1 MYPNVHSSI
10 VYDCLDMEANLV
22 SINRCMDKE
31 IVVHIDSGILLSYR
45 KQRIWIS
52 SNEVDESRAESEVN
66 QKETNII

>member
-31 IVVHIDSGILLSYR
+31 EVVCILTWTTTQS
-45 KQRIWIS
+45 
-52 SNEVDESRAESEVN
+52 
-66 QKETNII
+66 